1 MVPVVFVA
9 PFFMDATLRFVRAV
23 AELDH
28 IRLAIVSQEPV
39 ERLPPAI
46 AQRVSA
52 YARVRDGLD
61 PQQIA
66 DAVREVAPKIGG
78 VARLLGTLEQLQIPL
93 GMVRDLL
100 HIPGLGEATA
110 RNFRDK
116 GRMKDVLGAAGLP
129 VARHRTVT
137 DVAAAW
143 DFVREVGLPV
153 VVKPREGAAAVSTYR
168 AEDAEGMHAA
178 LAATQPAPSRPVVIE
193 EFVTGEER
201 SFETV
206 SLGGRP
212 LWHASTIY
220 SPTPLTVLENP
231 WIQWTVLLPREVDTP
246 AVSGFVGT
254 AYAALGALGMETG
267 ISHMEWFRTRSGKAV
282 ISEVAAR
289 PPGAQIMSIDS
300 YGHDVDFYR
309 LWARLVVHGR
319 FEAPVRKYAVGAAYF
334 RGAGQGKVVAVHGLD
349 RAQAEIGALV
359 VEAKLPQVGQ
369 VKSASYEGEGFAIL
383 RHGETGVVEEALR
396 RLISLVRV
404 EVR

>member
-23 AELDH
+23 SELDH
-28 IRLAIVSQEPV
+28 VRLAVISQEPR
-39 ERLPPAI
+39 ERLPAAI
-46 AQRVSA
+46 AHRTA
-52 YARVRDGLD
+52 AFCRIHDGLD
-61 PQQIA
+61 PQAIA
-66 DAVREVAPKIGG
+66 DGVREVAPRIGG
-78 VARLLGTLEQLQIPL
+78 VHRLLGTLEQLQIPL

-116 GRMKDVLGAAGLP
+116 GRMKDVLRAAGLP

-137 DVAAAW
+137 DAEAAW
-143 DFVREVGLPV
+143 AFVREVGFPV

-168 AEDAEGMHAA
+168 AEHVDGMQAA

-206 SLGGRP
+206 SLDGKP

-220 SPTPLTVLENP
+220 APSPLTVLENP
-231 WIQWTVLLPREVDTP
+231 WIQWTVVLPREVDAP
-246 AVSGFVGT
+246 AVSGFAST
-254 AYAALGALGMETG
+254 AYAALSALGMETG
-267 ISHMEWFRTRSGKAV
+267 ISHMEWFRTRSGAAV

-300 YGHDVDFYR
+300 FGHDVDFYR
-309 LWARLVVHGR
+309 MWARLVVHGR
-319 FEAPVRKYAVGAAYF
+319 FEPPTRRYAVGAAYF
-334 RGAGQGKVVAVHGLD
+334 RGAGKGRVVAVHGVD
-349 RAQAEIGALV
+349 RAQAEIGSLV
-359 VEAKLPQVGQ
+359 VEARLPQRGQ
-369 VKSASYEGEGFAIL
+369 VKSSSYEGEGYAIL
-383 RHGETGVVEEALR
+383 RHSETRVVEEALK

-404 EVR
+404 EVG